1 MCVVLWLPTEMSV
14 GKVNLLD
21 FECDICNQTV
31 ARLQGATEMLMRKA
45 VHHHILHYLHGLYCQ
60 AKVHLY
66 NDSRSTRKAF
76 QCLLPNSKS
85 L

>member
-31 ARLQGATEMLMRKA
+31 ACLQGATEMQMLMQKA

-66 NDSRSTRKAF
+66 NDSRST
-76 QCLLPNSKS
+76 KS
-85 L
+85 IQMLVA